1 MLGVCWAHV
10 GPCWA
15 QVWQLSRFWV
25 PLKQRGKTEDSR
37 AILASP
43 SYSLIA
49 IAIASGSCVPTK
61 NASAPSVRAD
71 FLDVVA
77 VADFARSS
85 KHPCPG
91 SFMATTSV
99 AVTASTGRNPSQ
111 PETSAS
117 AAHAGHASSKSIESV
132 DQWAAWPIWPI
143 WPIWPTCTRPT
154 RPTRPTWLAWPAW
167 SCASCA
173 SAWSCARTSWRAWRA
188 KGAKASKSTG
198 PYTPPNASAES
209 ANAAFNSCAEITSGS
224 VTNADKISWYA
235 SADTTTNYAIHTFL
249 PLHTF
254 LYTNCNY
261 CNNTNHAADRADT
274 GCTASNRPGTCTFC
288 NCLPPCTAT
297 WRKNTKDL
305 WHLITT

>member
-1 MLGVCWAHV
+1 MFDVGPLEGACWAHV

-117 AAHAGHASSKSIESV
+117 AASPCRPRLKQIHRISRPMGSMTHLTHLAHLAHLHQAHQAHQADLARLACMELCQLCLCLELCPDLLKGLK
-132 DQWAAWPIWPI
+132 DQGCQSQQI
-143 WPIWPTCTRPT
+143 
-154 RPTRPTWLAWPAW
+154 
-167 SCASCA
+167 
-173 SAWSCARTSWRAWRA
+173 
-188 KGAKASKSTG
+188 
-198 PYTPPNASAES
+198 N
-209 ANAAFNSCAEITSGS
+209 GS
-224 VTNADKISWYA
+224 
-235 SADTTTNYAIHTFL
+235 
-249 PLHTF
+249 LHPSECQCRVCQCR
-254 LYTNCNY
+254 LQLLCW
-261 CNNTNHAADRADT
+261 NHFGQCYKR
-274 GCTASNRPGTCTFC
+274 R
-288 NCLPPCTAT
+288 
-297 WRKNTKDL
+297 
-305 WHLITT
+305 